1 MRGRR
6 WKIDD
11 EDSKR
16 IQKWICNLRL
26 KSEVGAVKNFVAGEW
41 IDKLK
46 KIDVTNPFD
55 HSLIDTVP
63 KADAADLEKALAFAE
78 RGAKVMAKL
87 SSYERWRILRKAADM
102 MAARNEEL
110 GQTISKEEGK
120 IIAEGRGEASRA
132 VETMMGSAEEAKR
145 LHGETVPL
153 DADPTGGKK
162 LGFTLRVP
170 CGVVAAIAPFNFP
183 LNLVCHKVGPAL
195 AAGNTVIIKPASDT
209 PLSAIKLTEILLEAG
224 LPPEGIQCLTGS
236 GGEIGDA
243 LVADRRVRKVTFTG
257 SREIGERIC
266 RTAGIK
272 KVTMELGSNS
282 PVIVMP
288 DADLE
293 KVATVLAMTGY
304 GNAGQ
309 TCIST
314 QRVLTSKKVYGDLL
328 GALKPKVEALAT
340 GDQLDEKNKVG
351 PMVKESEAARVDDWV
366 NEAVSGGAKLVAGGG
381 RRGAIYLPAVVAD
394 VHPDMRISRD
404 ELFGPAVAVTPFD
417 TIEEAITLAN
427 DSIYGLAAG
436 IFTENIEWAMKF
448 AREAQAGNLHVNW
461 GSQWRVDLMPYG
473 GLKDSG
479 FGKEGPKYA
488 VQEMT
493 ELKMVVFHLNN

>member
-1 MRGRR
+1 MR
-6 WKIDD
+6 
-11 EDSKR
+11 
-16 IQKWICNLRL
+16 
-26 KSEVGAVKNFVAGEW
+26 NFIAGNW
-41 IDKLK
+41 IDKPK
-46 KIDVTNPFD
+46 KIEVRNPYD
-55 HSLIDTVP
+55 ESIVDTVP
-63 KADAADLEKALAFAE
+63 KTDAGDLEKALAFAE

-87 SSYERWRILRKAADM
+87 SSYERWKILRKAADL

-110 GQTISKEEGK
+110 GQVISKEEGK

-145 LHGETVPL
+145 IHGETVPL

-162 LGFTLRVP
+162 LGFTLRIP

-195 AAGNTVIIKPASDT
+195 AAGNTVIVKPASDT
-209 PLSAIKLTEILLEAG
+209 PLSALKLTEILLESG
-224 LPPEGIQCLTGS
+224 LPPEGIQCITGS

-282 PVIVMP
+282 PVIVMA

-293 KVATVLAMTGY
+293 KVAAVVSMTGY

-314 QRVLTSKKVYGDLL
+314 QRVLAAKKIYGDFLS
-328 GALKPKVEALAT
+328 ALKPKVEALTT
-340 GDQLDEKNKVG
+340 GNQLDEKSKVG
-351 PMVKESEAARVDDWV
+351 PMVKESEAARVDEWI
-366 NEAVSGGAKLVAGGG
+366 NEALGGGARLVAGGG
-381 RRGAIYLPAVVAD
+381 RRGAIYMPAVVAD

-404 ELFGPAVAVTPFD
+404 ELFGPAVVVTPFD
-417 TIEEAITLAN
+417 TIEEAIALAN
-427 DSIYGLAAG
+427 DSVYGLAAG
-436 IFTENIEWAMKF
+436 IFTENVEWAMKF
-448 AREAQAGNLHVNW
+448 AREAEAGNLHVNW

-479 FGKEGPKYA
+479 FGKEGPRYA
-488 VQEMT
+488 VEEMT
-493 ELKMVVFHLNN
+493 ELKMVVFHLNS

>member
-1 MRGRR
+1 MR
-6 WKIDD
+6 
-11 EDSKR
+11 
-16 IQKWICNLRL
+16 
-26 KSEVGAVKNFVAGEW
+26 NFIAGDW
-41 IDKLK
+41 IDKPR
-46 KIDVTNPFD
+46 KIEVRNPYD
-55 HSLIDTVP
+55 NGVIDTVP

-78 RGAKVMAKL
+78 RGAKAMAKL
-87 SSYERWRILRKAADM
+87 SSYERWKILRKAADM

-110 GQTISKEEGK
+110 GQVISKEEGK

-145 LHGETVPL
+145 IHGETVPL
-153 DADPTGGKK
+153 DADPTGSRK

-195 AAGNTVIIKPASDT
+195 AAGNTVIVKPASDT
-209 PLSAIKLTEILLEAG
+209 PLSAVKLTEILLEAG

-257 SREIGERIC
+257 SREIGDRIC

-282 PVIVMP
+282 PVIIMS

-293 KVATVLAMTGY
+293 KVANVVSMTGY

-314 QRVLTSKKVYGDLL
+314 QRVLAAKKIYGDFLS
-328 GALKPKVEALAT
+328 ALKPKVEALTT
-340 GDQLDEKNKVG
+340 GNQLDEKSKVG
-351 PMVKESEAARVDDWV
+351 PMVKESEAIRVDEWV
-366 NEAVSGGAKLVAGGG
+366 HEALGGGAKLVAGGG

-417 TIEEAITLAN
+417 TIEEAIALAN
-427 DSIYGLAAG
+427 DSVYGLAAG
-436 IFTENIEWAMKF
+436 IFTENVEWAMKF
-448 AREAQAGNLHVNW
+448 AREAEAGNLHVNW
-461 GSQWRVDLMPYG
+461 GSQWRADLMPYG

-493 ELKMVVFHLNN
+493 ELKMVVFHLNG

>member
-1 MRGRR
+1 M
-6 WKIDD
+6 KIF
-11 EDSKR
+11 
-16 IQKWICNLRL
+16 I
-26 KSEVGAVKNFVAGEW
+26 AGSW
-41 IDKLK
+41 IDKAN
-46 KIDVTNPFD
+46 KIEVTNPFD
-55 HSLIDTVP
+55 NSVIDTVP
-63 KADAADLEKALAFAE
+63 RGEASDLEKALAFAE

-87 SSYERWRILRKAADM
+87 SSYERWKILRKAADL

-110 GQTISKEEGK
+110 GQLISKEEGK
-120 IIAEGRGEASRA
+120 IIAEGRGEANRA

-153 DADPTGGKK
+153 DADPTGAKK

-195 AAGNTVIIKPASDT
+195 AAGNSVIIKPASDT
-209 PLSAIKLTEILLEAG
+209 PLSALKLTEILLEAG
-224 LPPEGIQCLTGS
+224 LPAEGVQCLTGS

-243 LVADRRVRKVTFTG
+243 LVSDRRVRKVTFTG
-257 SREIGERIC
+257 SREVGKRIC

-293 KVATVLAMTGY
+293 RVAIVLALTGY

-314 QRVLTSKKVYGDLL
+314 QRVLTSRKVYGDFLSV
-328 GALKPKVEALAT
+328 LKPKVEGLMT
-340 GDQLDEKNKVG
+340 GNQLDEKNKVG
-351 PMVKESEAARVDDWV
+351 PMVKESEAVRVDSWI
-366 NEAVSGGAKLVAGGG
+366 NEAVGGGAKLVAGGG

-404 ELFGPAVAVTPFD
+404 ELFGPAMAVTPFD
-417 TIEEAITLAN
+417 SVDEAIALAN
-427 DSIYGLAAG
+427 DSVYGLAAG
-436 IFTENIEWAMKF
+436 IFTENVEWAMKF
-448 AREAQAGNLHVNW
+448 SREVDAGNLHVNW

-473 GLKDSG
+473 GLKESG

-488 VQEMT
+488 VQEMS
-493 ELKMVVFHLNN
+493 EVKMVVFHLNS